1 MVLID
6 YIFIFFTVTISL
18 MGMLRGFVSQL
29 FSLISW
35 SIFVYV
41 LFYHLEYFTDIV
53 SSQISL
59 DYNYIRI
66 ITVSLLTIFTITFI
80 FILNLTIS
88 KLIAATLFQNSNKV
102 AGLLMSLIKSQIY
115 IFILVLVLLDT
126 SFHESIFDDSYF
138 VPYYVKLV
146 EYISNYEDSL
156 FNSLQI

>member
-1 MVLID
+1 MVVID

-18 MGMLRGFVSQL
+18 LGMLRGFVSQL

-35 SIFVYV
+35 SIFVYI

-66 ITVSLLTIFTITFI
+66 ITLSLLTIFTIIFI
-80 FILNLTIS
+80 FIFNLTIS

-102 AGLLMSLIKSQIY
+102 AGLIMSLIKSQIY
-115 IFILVLVLLDT
+115 IFVFILVLLDT
-126 SFHESIFDDSYF
+126 SFYESIFKDSYF
-138 VPYYVKLV
+138 VPYYVELV

>member
-1 MVLID
+1 MVIID
-6 YIFIFFTVTISL
+6 YIFIFFTITISL

-66 ITVSLLTIFTITFI
+66 ITVSLLTIFTVAFI

-88 KLIAATLFQNSNKV
+88 KLIAATFFQNSNKI
-102 AGLLMSLIKSQIY
+102 AGFLMSLIKSQIY
-115 IFILVLVLLDT
+115 IFVFVLVLFDT
-126 SFHESIFDDSYF
+126 SFHESIFEDSLL
-138 VPYYVKLV
+138 VPYYAEFI

>member
-6 YIFIFFTVTISL
+6 YIFIFITVTISFI
-18 MGMLRGFVSQL
+18 GMLRGFVSQL
-29 FSLISW
+29 FSLLSW
-35 SIFVYV
+35 STFVYI
-41 LFYHLEYFTDIV
+41 LFYHLEYFTNIV
-53 SSQISL
+53 SAQISL

-66 ITVSLLTIFTITFI
+66 ITICLLTIFTVVFI
-80 FILNLTIS
+80 FFLNFTIS
-88 KLIAATLFQNSNKV
+88 KLIASTLFQNSNKV

-115 IFILVLVLLDT
+115 IFVFVLVVLDT

-156 FNSLQI
+156 FNSL

>member
-1 MVLID
+1 
-6 YIFIFFTVTISL
+6 

-35 SIFVYV
+35 SFFVYI
-41 LFYHLEYFTDIV
+41 LFYHLEYFIDIV

-88 KLIAATLFQNSNKV
+88 KLIAATLFQNSNKI
-102 AGLLMSLIKSQIY
+102 AGFLMSLIKSQIY
-115 IFILVLVLLDT
+115 IFVFIIVLLDT

>member
-6 YIFIFFTVTISL
+6 YIFIFITVTISL
-18 MGMLRGFVSQL
+18 IGMLRGFVSQL
-29 FSLISW
+29 FSLLSW
-35 SIFVYV
+35 STFIYI
-41 LFYHLEYFTDIV
+41 LFYHLEYFTNII

-59 DYNYIRI
+59 DDNYTRI
-66 ITVSLLTIFTITFI
+66 ITICLLTISTIAFI
-80 FILNLTIS
+80 FFLNLTIS
-88 KLIAATLFQNSNKV
+88 KLVAATLFQNSNKIT
-102 AGLLMSLIKSQIY
+102 GFLMSLIKSQIY
-115 IFILVLVLLDT
+115 IFVFVLVLLDT

>member
-1 MVLID
+1 MVVID

-35 SIFVYV
+35 SIFVYI

-66 ITVSLLTIFTITFI
+66 ITLSLLTIFTMIFI

-88 KLIAATLFQNSNKV
+88 KLIAATLFQNCNKV

-115 IFILVLVLLDT
+115 IFVFILVLLDT
-126 SFHESIFDDSYF
+126 SFYESIFKDSCF
-138 VPYYVKLV
+138 VPYYVELV

>member
-1 MVLID
+1 MAVID

-35 SIFVYV
+35 SILVYI
-41 LFYHLEYFTDIV
+41 LFYHLEYFTDII

-88 KLIAATLFQNSNKV
+88 KLIAATLFQNSNKI

-115 IFILVLVLLDT
+115 IFVFILVLLDT

>member
-1 MVLID
+1 MVLVD
-6 YIFIFFTVTISL
+6 YIFIFITLTISL

-29 FSLISW
+29 FSLLSW
-35 SIFVYV
+35 SLFVYI

-66 ITVSLLTIFTITFI
+66 ITVSLLTIFTVAFI

-88 KLIAATLFQNSNKV
+88 KLIAATFFQNSNKI
-102 AGLLMSLIKSQIY
+102 AGFLMSLIKSQIY
-115 IFILVLVLLDT
+115 IFVFVLVLFDT
-126 SFHESIFDDSYF
+126 SFHKSIFEDSLL
-138 VPYYVKLV
+138 VPYYAEFI

>member
-1 MVLID
+1 MVVID
-6 YIFIFFTVTISL
+6 YIFIFFTVIISL

-35 SIFVYV
+35 SIFIYV

-66 ITVSLLTIFTITFI
+66 ITVTLLAIFTITFI

-88 KLIAATLFQNSNKV
+88 KLIAATLFHSCNKV

-115 IFILVLVLLDT
+115 IFVTILILLDT

-138 VPYYVKLV
+138 VPYYVKLI

>member
-1 MVLID
+1 MVAID

-35 SIFVYV
+35 SIFVYI
-41 LFYHLEYFTDIV
+41 LFYHLEYFTEIV

-66 ITVSLLTIFTITFI
+66 VTVSLLTIFTATFI

-115 IFILVLVLLDT
+115 IFVFILVLLDT
-126 SFHESIFDDSYF
+126 SFHESFFDDSYF

-156 FNSLQI
+156 FNSFQI

>member
-1 MVLID
+1 MVVID

-35 SIFVYV
+35 SFFVYI
-41 LFYHLEYFTDIV
+41 LFYHLEYFIDIV

-88 KLIAATLFQNSNKV
+88 KLIAATLFQNSNKI
-102 AGLLMSLIKSQIY
+102 AGFLMSLIKSQIY
-115 IFILVLVLLDT
+115 IFVFIIVLLDT

>member
-1 MVLID
+1 MVVID
-6 YIFIFFTVTISL
+6 YLFIFFTVTTSL

-35 SIFVYV
+35 SIFVYI
-41 LFYHLEYFTDIV
+41 LFYHLEYFTEIV

-88 KLIAATLFQNSNKV
+88 KLIAATLFQNCNRV
-102 AGLLMSLIKSQIY
+102 AGLLMSLIKAQIY
-115 IFILVLVLLDT
+115 IFVFILVLLDT

-156 FNSLQI
+156 FNSFQI

>member
-1 MVLID
+1 MVVID

-115 IFILVLVLLDT
+115 IFVFILVLLDT

>member
-1 MVLID
+1 MVVID

-29 FSLISW
+29 FSLTSW
-35 SIFVYV
+35 SIFVYI
-41 LFYHLEYFTDIV
+41 LFYHLEYFTEIV

-66 ITVSLLTIFTITFI
+66 ITVSLLTIFTVIFI

-88 KLIAATLFQNSNKV
+88 KLIAATFFQNSNKI
-102 AGLLMSLIKSQIY
+102 AGFLMSLIKSQIY
-115 IFILVLVLLDT
+115 IFVFVLVLFDT
-126 SFHESIFDDSYF
+126 SFHESIFEDSLL
-138 VPYYVKLV
+138 VPYYAEFI

>member
-1 MVLID
+1 MVVID

-35 SIFVYV
+35 SIFVYI
-41 LFYHLEYFTDIV
+41 LFYHLEYFTEIV

-66 ITVSLLTIFTITFI
+66 ITVSLLTIFTVTFI

-115 IFILVLVLLDT
+115 ILVFILVLLDT

>member
-1 MVLID
+1 MVVID

-35 SIFVYV
+35 SILVYI
-41 LFYHLEYFTDIV
+41 LFYHLEYFTDII

-88 KLIAATLFQNSNKV
+88 KLIAATLFQNTNKI

-115 IFILVLVLLDT
+115 IFVFILILLDT

>member
-1 MVLID
+1 MVIID
-6 YIFIFFTVTISL
+6 YIFIFFTITISL

-59 DYNYIRI
+59 DYNYVRI
-66 ITVSLLTIFTITFI
+66 ITVSLLTIFTVTFI
-80 FILNLTIS
+80 FIINLTIS
-88 KLIAATLFQNSNKV
+88 KMIAVTLFQNSNKI

-115 IFILVLVLLDT
+115 IFVFILVLLDT

-138 VPYYVKLV
+138 APYYVKLV

>member
-6 YIFIFFTVTISL
+6 YIFIFITVTISL
-18 MGMLRGFVSQL
+18 IGMLRGFVSQL
-29 FSLISW
+29 FSLLSW
-35 SIFVYV
+35 STLIYI
-41 LFYHLEYFTDIV
+41 LFYHLEYFTNIT

-59 DYNYIRI
+59 DYNHTRI
-66 ITVSLLTIFTITFI
+66 ITICLLTISTVAFI
-80 FILNLTIS
+80 FFLNLTIS
-88 KLIAATLFQNSNKV
+88 KLVAATLFQNSNKIT
-102 AGLLMSLIKSQIY
+102 GFLMSLIKSQIY
-115 IFILVLVLLDT
+115 IFVFVLVLLDT

>member
-1 MVLID
+1 MVIID
-6 YIFIFFTVTISL
+6 YIFIFFTITISL

-41 LFYHLEYFTDIV
+41 LFYLLEYFTDIV

-66 ITVSLLTIFTITFI
+66 ITVSLLAIFTIAFI

-88 KLIAATLFQNSNKV
+88 KLIAATLFQNCNKV
-102 AGLLMSLIKSQIY
+102 AGLFMSLIKSQVY
-115 IFILVLVLLDT
+115 IFVFILILLDT

-138 VPYYVKLV
+138 VPYYV
-146 EYISNYEDSL
+146 N
-156 FNSLQI
+156 

>member
-1 MVLID
+1 MAVID

-35 SIFVYV
+35 SIFVYI
-41 LFYHLEYFTDIV
+41 LFYHFEFFTDII

-88 KLIAATLFQNSNKV
+88 KLIAATLFQNSNKI

-115 IFILVLVLLDT
+115 IFVLILVLLDT

>member
-1 MVLID
+1 MAVID
-6 YIFIFFTVTISL
+6 YIFIFFTVMISL

-29 FSLISW
+29 FSLLSW

-41 LFYHLEYFTDIV
+41 LFFHLEYFTDIV

-66 ITVSLLTIFTITFI
+66 ITLSLLTIFTMIFI

-88 KLIAATLFQNSNKV
+88 KLIAATLFQNCNKV

-115 IFILVLVLLDT
+115 IFVFILVLLDT
-126 SFHESIFDDSYF
+126 SFYESIFEDSYF
-138 VPYYVKLV
+138 VPYYVELV

>member
-1 MVLID
+1 MVVID

-35 SIFVYV
+35 SIFVYI
-41 LFYHLEYFTDIV
+41 LFYHLQYFTDIV

-66 ITVSLLTIFTITFI
+66 ITISLLTIFTITFI

-102 AGLLMSLIKSQIY
+102 AGLIMSLIKSQIY
-115 IFILVLVLLDT
+115 IFVFILVLLDT
-126 SFHESIFDDSYF
+126 SFHESIFDGSYF

>member
-1 MVLID
+1 MAVID

-29 FSLISW
+29 ISLISW
-35 SIFVYV
+35 STFVYI
-41 LFYHLEYFTDIV
+41 LFYHLEYFTDII

-88 KLIAATLFQNSNKV
+88 KLIAATLFQNSNKI

-115 IFILVLVLLDT
+115 IFVFILVLLDT

-156 FNSLQI
+156 FNSL

>member
-1 MVLID
+1 MVIID
-6 YIFIFFTVTISL
+6 YIFIFFTITISL

-59 DYNYIRI
+59 DYNYVRI
-66 ITVSLLTIFTITFI
+66 ITVSSLAIFTILFI
-80 FILNLTIS
+80 FIFNLTIS
-88 KLIAATLFQNSNKV
+88 KLIAATFFQNSNKI
-102 AGLLMSLIKSQIY
+102 AGFIMSLIKSQIY
-115 IFILVLVLLDT
+115 IFIFVLVLLDT
-126 SFHESIFDDSYF
+126 SFHDSIFDNSIF
-138 VPYYVKLV
+138 VPYYAKLI
-146 EYISNYEDSL
+146 EYVSDYDDSL

>member
-1 MVLID
+1 MAVID

-35 SIFVYV
+35 SILVYI
-41 LFYHLEYFTDIV
+41 LFYHLEYFTDII

-88 KLIAATLFQNSNKV
+88 KLIAATLFQNTNKI

-115 IFILVLVLLDT
+115 IFVFILILLDT
-126 SFHESIFDDSYF
+126 SFHESIFGDSYF

-146 EYISNYEDSL
+146 EYISNYEYSL

>member
-1 MVLID
+1 MVVID

-35 SIFVYV
+35 SIFVYI

>member
-1 MVLID
+1 MVVID

-35 SIFVYV
+35 SIFVYI
-41 LFYHLEYFTDIV
+41 LFYHLEYFTEIV

-66 ITVSLLTIFTITFI
+66 ITVSLLTIFTVTFI

-115 IFILVLVLLDT
+115 IFVFILVLLDT
-126 SFHESIFDDSYF
+126 SFHESILDDSYF

>member
-6 YIFIFFTVTISL
+6 YIFIFITVTISL
-18 MGMLRGFVSQL
+18 IGMLRGFVSQL
-29 FSLISW
+29 FSLLSW
-35 SIFVYV
+35 STFIYI
-41 LFYHLEYFTDIV
+41 LFYHLEYFTNIT

-59 DYNYIRI
+59 DDNYIRI
-66 ITVSLLTIFTITFI
+66 ITICLLTLSTVAFI
-80 FILNLTIS
+80 FFLNLTIS
-88 KLIAATLFQNSNKV
+88 KLVAATLFQNSNKITGFLV
-102 AGLLMSLIKSQIY
+102 SLIKSQIY
-115 IFILVLVLLDT
+115 IFVFVLVLLDT